1 MISEL
6 IIILNE
12 LLAYKFEQQL
22 IKHYRITIAN
32 TDGKKINPLEP
43 CKQMKKIA
51 DKKLSEVKK

>member
-22 IKHYRITIAN
+22 IKHYRITIA
-32 TDGKKINPLEP
+32 TDLLEP
-43 CKQMKKIA
+43 CKQMKKIERGEKN
-51 DKKLSEVKK
+51 D